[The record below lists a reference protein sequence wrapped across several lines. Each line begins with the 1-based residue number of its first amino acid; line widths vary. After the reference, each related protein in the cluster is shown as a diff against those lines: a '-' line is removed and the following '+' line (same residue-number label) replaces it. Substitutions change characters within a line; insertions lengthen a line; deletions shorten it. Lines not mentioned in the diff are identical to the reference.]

1 MSKKLLEIKNL
12 RTEFYTRS
20 GVLPAVD
27 GVSLSLDYGEIMGI
41 VGESG
46 SGKTVTSLSIMQL
59 LPLTGRITGGEILFE
74 GENLLQ
80 KKEKEMQDVRGRLI
94 SMIFQDPM
102 AALDPV
108 YTCGAQMVEAIK
120 VHKKISGKEAVKESL
135 EMLKSVGIPSPEHC
149 MKAYP
154 HELSG
159 GMCQRVMIAMAL
171 LCNPK
176 LLIADEPTTALDVT
190 VQAQILELLKKIRA
204 KRNMSIIII
213 THDLGVVSEMAE
225 KVAVMYGGRILEETD
240 VETIFSSP
248 LHPYTK
254 GLIKSMPKLNQSKE
268 RLYTIEGIVPSLSNM
283 PEGCRFNPRCSE
295 AMDICKK
302 EEPELVPVGEK
313 HKVRCW
319 KAEKARKGL

>member
-27 GVSLSLDYGEIMGI
+27 KVSFSLDYGEIMGI

>member
-27 GVSLSLDYGEIMGI
+27 KVSFSLDYGEIMGI

-94 SMIFQDPM
+94 SIIFQDPM